1 MNTTLVIMAA
11 WMGSRYGGLKQIDS
25 FGPNGETI
33 LEYSI
38 YDAIR
43 AWFTDVVIIIR
54 RSFEEQFKEVLGSR
68 FDDKIR
74 VQYAF
79 QEINPVV
86 EGFDS
91 LPVREKPR
99 GTGHAVLSA
108 KDHIKGNFCVINA
121 DDYYGVDWYRQM
133 HDWLLNKC
141 KENTC
146 SMVWYILENTLSE
159 NGTVNRGVCK
169 VDSENNL
176 TDIEERLKV
185 WKISET
191 MAAKPDGEETWLESI
206 VSMNFWGFH
215 ATIFA
220 VFEAEF
226 HKFLSE
232 QAHKEWSEFFITVPP
247 NKFVHTPEKTCEVMV
262 SKDKRY
268 GVTYA
273 DDKITTQ
280 KAIKALVD
288 DGVYPENLRE

>member
-11 WMGSRYGGLKQIDS
+11 WMGSRYGGLKQIDW

-54 RSFEEQFKEVLGSR
+54 RSFEEQFKQVLGSR

-74 VQYAF
+74 IQYAF

-133 HDWLLNKC
+133 HDWLLNNC

-169 VDSENNL
+169 VDSESNL

-220 VFEAEF
+220 VFEVEF
-226 HKFLSE
+226 HKFLKE
-232 QAHKEWSEFFITVPP
+232 QWTIEKSEFFITVPP
-247 NKFVHTPEKTCEVMV
+247 NQFVKSVDKECKVMI
-262 SKDKRY
+262 SNDKRY
-268 GVTYA
+268 WVTYA
-273 DDKITTQ
+273 DDKTTTQ

-288 DGVYPENLRE
+288 EGIYPENLRE